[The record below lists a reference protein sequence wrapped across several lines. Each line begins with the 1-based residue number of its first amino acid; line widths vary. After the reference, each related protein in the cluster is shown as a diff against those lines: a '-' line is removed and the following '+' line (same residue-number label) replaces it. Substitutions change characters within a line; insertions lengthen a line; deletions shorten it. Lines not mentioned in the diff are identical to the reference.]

1 VAWTNAERWSG
12 RQPEMTGIRNT
23 GIFCLPVKPI
33 QDEMKLTLMLELEV
47 YAAGLRNLEKILEL
61 DLEFE
66 SVPSLRYKVDTN
78 HDIVYMEFEEPT
90 LTIQEIRAIF
100 RKLNLDAKVVGT
112 IPLELNPKS
121 KTQLLGTV

>member
-1 VAWTNAERWSG
+1 MLKQKSGFPGAKSAFASPFLVASEPDSG
-12 RQPEMTGIRNT
+12 CYG
-23 GIFCLPVKPI
+23 
-33 QDEMKLTLMLELEV
+33 LTLMLELEV

-112 IPLELNPKS
+112 IPPELNPKRG
-121 KTQLLGTV
+121 TQLIGTA